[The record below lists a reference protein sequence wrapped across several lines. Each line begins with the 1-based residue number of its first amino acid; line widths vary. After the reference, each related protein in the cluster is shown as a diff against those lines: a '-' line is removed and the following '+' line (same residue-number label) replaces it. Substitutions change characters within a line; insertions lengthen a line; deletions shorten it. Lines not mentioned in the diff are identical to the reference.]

1 MLPVGSVAPNAYQL
15 ELTLG
20 GMVVV
25 PSDQV
30 PGAITAL
37 VAGTGA
43 PNAMRSTVAGPGLG
57 SVPTERRVCVV
68 ALIND
73 DIGQPYVGG
82 DVDVRGQLLH
92 DGGTVR
98 GQRDQRRVAWRRLV
112 RALLSCGTCT
122 LIGDPDLGFQ
132 LIAFYRP
139 ADTRCR

>member
-1 MLPVGSVAPNAYQL
+1 VYTVDIVDNNDGTYSASYVLPVGSAAAGPNAYQL

-82 DVDVRGQLLH
+82 DVDVRGQLLR
-92 DGGTVR
+92 DGGTVYEVKEIKGVSR
-98 GQRDQRRVAWRRLV
+98 GDGSYELCYRVERV
-112 RALLSCGTCT
+112 R
-122 LIGDPDLGFQ
+122 
-132 LIAFYRP
+132 
-139 ADTRCR
+139 